1 MLLRKDAFMSSFS
14 LIASIFIHRRDAQII
29 WSKWHGLKIG
39 RVELHGF
46 LNAYGLGRSPL
57 SEKFLTGS
65 AQIGRVIQSTVH
77 GAVNSETLRQL
88 FGTDTDVY
96 VSKDAFIE
104 CLQKNPLLIALF
116 AACVNDP

>member
-1 MLLRKDAFMSSFS
+1 MRP
-14 LIASIFIHRRDAQII
+14 
-29 WSKWHGLKIG
+29 WHLTLSNILYDLCNVIGGSG

-65 AQIGRVIQSTVH
+65 AQ
-77 GAVNSETLRQL
+77 LRQL

>member
-65 AQIGRVIQSTVH
+65 AQ
-77 GAVNSETLRQL
+77 LRQL